1 MLVKLTDLISSELDY
16 FRPMIERDKQSSFE
30 QRELWR
36 GETIR
41 QRQKRISLELFNM
54 LNGTVKY
61 GPFKGLRLTHDPWWG
76 QLDLGSQC
84 LGLYEKEILKFIEDI
99 DDGQFTNFIDIGA
112 ADGYYAVGILSTGKI
127 QRSICFEKTDKGREA
142 IFTNWKK
149 NGSIGQLVVK
159 AKANYESIGTL
170 TKSDLKKSLIL
181 IDIEG
186 GEFDLLSP
194 DVVHKFRHSKI
205 LLEVHNWVT
214 DFEEKYKKL
223 LSSLDKFFCIKI
235 IERLDRQVDGYAELR
250 DFTDD
255 NRLLLVS
262 ERRPCLMRFL
272 ELTPKSKM

>member
-1 MLVKLTDLISSELDY
+1 VKLEDLISSELDY
-16 FRPMIERDKQSSFE
+16 FRPMLQRDKQSSFQ

-36 GETIR
+36 RETIR
-41 QRQKRISLELFNM
+41 QRQKRVSLELFNI

-61 GPFKGLRLTHDPWWG
+61 GPFKGLRLTQDTWWG

-84 LGLYEKEILKFIEDI
+84 LGLYEKEILEFIKNIEE
-99 DDGQFTNFIDIGA
+99 GQFTNFIDIGA

-127 QRSICFEKTDKGREA
+127 QRSICFEKTDEGREA
-142 IFTNWKK
+142 IRTNWKK

-159 AKANYESIGTL
+159 GKANIKSIGTL
-170 TKSDLKKSLIL
+170 TKYDLEKSLIL

-186 GEFDLLSP
+186 GEFDLLSN
-194 DVVHKFRHSKI
+194 DILYKFRHSKI
-205 LLEVHNWVT
+205 LLEIHNWVT
-214 DFEEKYKKL
+214 DFEKKYKKL
-223 LSSLDKFFCIKI
+223 LSSLDKFFFIKI
-235 IERLDRQVDGYAELR
+235 IERMNRHVDKYAELR

-272 ELTPKSKM
+272 ELTPKSKI

>member
-1 MLVKLTDLISSELDY
+1 MKLTDLISSELEY
-16 FRPMIERDKQSSFE
+16 FRPMLERDKQSSLE
-30 QRELWR
+30 QREIWR

-61 GPFKGLRLTHDPWWG
+61 GPFKGLHLTHDPWWG

-84 LGLYEKEILKFIEDI
+84 LGLYEKEILKFIENI
-99 DDGQFTNFIDIGA
+99 EDGQFTNFIDIGA
-112 ADGYYAVGILSTGKI
+112 ADGYYAVGLLSTGKI

-159 AKANYESIGTL
+159 AKANFESIATL
-170 TKSDLKKSLIL
+170 TEHDLERSLIL

-186 GEFDLLSP
+186 GEFELLNN
-194 DVVHKFRHSKI
+194 DTIHKFRHSKI
-205 LLEVHNWVT
+205 LLEIHNWVT
-214 DFEEKYKKL
+214 DFEEKYKNL
-223 LSSLDKFFCIKI
+223 LISLDETFCIKI
-235 IERLDRQVDGYAELR
+235 IKRVDRQVDNYMELR

-272 ELTPKSKM
+272 ELTPKSRL